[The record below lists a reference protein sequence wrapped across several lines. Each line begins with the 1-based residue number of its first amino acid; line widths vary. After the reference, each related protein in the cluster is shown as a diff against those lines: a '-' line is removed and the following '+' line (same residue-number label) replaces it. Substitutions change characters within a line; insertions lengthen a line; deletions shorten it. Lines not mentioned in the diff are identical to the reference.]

1 LQLTYVSIK
10 SNANTTEFTMP
21 MITVRYAT
29 AQRKSGL
36 TEMIAKAASRLSVL
50 TAVTV
55 EQIAPEDWFIGD
67 KSLTRHGLASFWLDI
82 RIVDGTNTRE
92 EKAAFVAATFAKMSE
107 LLGPLHNESY
117 VHVNDVRGDAYGY
130 GGLTQNERYFA
141 GKMKAPNAAAA

>member
-1 LQLTYVSIK
+1 
-10 SNANTTEFTMP
+10 MP

-36 TEMIAKAASRLSVL
+36 TETIAKAANKFSADILHKNLLL

-55 EQIAPEDWFIGD
+55 QQFAPEDWFIGD
-67 KSLTRHGLASFWLDI
+67 KSLARHGLASFWLDI

-117 VHVNDVRGDAYGY
+117 VHVNEVRGEAYGY

-141 GKMKAPNAAAA
+141 GKLKAAKAVAA